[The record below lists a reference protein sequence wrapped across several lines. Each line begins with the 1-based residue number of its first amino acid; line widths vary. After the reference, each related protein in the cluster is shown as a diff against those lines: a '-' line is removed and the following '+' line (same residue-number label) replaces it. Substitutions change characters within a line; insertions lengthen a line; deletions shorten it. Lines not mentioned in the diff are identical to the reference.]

1 MRQAAQVLVDK
12 LVCENLKALVP
23 YESAR
28 RLFAASD
35 NNQDAQVPVWL
46 NANESPFANE
56 YQLDCERL
64 NRYPDCQPSSVIKSY
79 AAYAGI
85 NNQQLLVSRGADE
98 GIELLIRAFCT
109 PGKDRILICPP
120 TYGMYAISAETCNV
134 GVEIAPLK
142 HDFSLDIDTV
152 KTYKEKVNV
161 VFICSPNNPTGTCV
175 APEQIEHVLNHFA
188 DSALVVVDE
197 AYIEFDAQSTF
208 ATKLGQY
215 PNLVILRTL
224 SKAFALAGIRCG
236 FTLANE
242 AIIHTLLKVIAPYPM
257 PEPVAQIAAQ
267 ALSDKG
273 LVLMNLQ
280 VEHIANEKN
289 KLKHALVNLPNVE
302 LVGDDKANFILFRSE
317 HKQDLMDFLVSNK
330 VFIRDQSK
338 QRNLSNCLRIT
349 VGNEQQNE
357 QLLELIQQFFSRQIN
372 TNTGS
377 QS

>member
-1 MRQAAQVLVDK
+1 MTQAVERLIDK

-35 NNQDAQVPVWL
+35 NSQDAQVPVWL
-46 NANESPFANE
+46 NANESPFAND
-56 YQLDCERL
+56 YYLDCERL
-64 NRYPDCQPSSVIKSY
+64 NRYPDCQPSAVIKAY
-79 AAYAGI
+79 AAYAGV
-85 NNQQLLVSRGADE
+85 NNKQVLVSRGADE

-109 PGKDRILICPP
+109 PGKDSILICPP
-120 TYGMYAISAETCNV
+120 TYGMYAISAQTCNI
-134 GVEIAPLK
+134 GVEVAPLNT
-142 HDFSLDIDTV
+142 DFSLDIDAI
-152 KTYKEKVNV
+152 KAFKNQVNI
-161 VFICSPNNPTGTCV
+161 VFICSPNNPTGTRV
-175 APEQIEHVLNHFA
+175 AAQQIEQVLAHFA

-208 ATKLGQY
+208 AKQLAAY

-242 AIIHTLLKVIAPYPM
+242 AVIHTLLKVIAPYPM

-280 VEHIANEKN
+280 VEQIAHEKN
-289 KLKHALVNLPNVE
+289 RLKQALGALPAIE
-302 LVGDDKANFILFRSE
+302 LVGDDKANFILFRCPQ
-317 HKQDLMDFLVSNK
+317 KQALMDFLVSHK
-330 VFIRDQSK
+330 MFIRDQSK
-338 QRNLSNCLRIT
+338 QRNLSACLRIT
-349 VGNEQQNE
+349 VGNEQQNQ
-357 QLLELIQQFFSRQIN
+357 QLLTLINQFFAQQ
-372 TNTGS
+372 TTTGS
-377 QS
+377 PS